1 MKLLRKCSVCGRY
14 TLSESDC
21 PECGGETRSAHPARY
36 SPEDKWGK
44 YRRKL
49 HQKNMKFEPLDD

>member
-1 MKLLRKCSVCGRY
+1 MKLLRKCSVCRRY
-14 TLSESDC
+14 TLSDNDC
-21 PECGGETRSAHPARY
+21 PDCGGKTRSAHPARY

-49 HQKNMKFEPLDD
+49 YQKKN